1 MYVLCMYVVMCVC
14 MYNELSKCKVHT
26 HVHVP
31 DIKKYMSTVT
41 NSRSL

>member
-26 HVHVP
+26 HVRVS
-31 DIKKYMSTVT
+31 DI
-41 NSRSL
+41 